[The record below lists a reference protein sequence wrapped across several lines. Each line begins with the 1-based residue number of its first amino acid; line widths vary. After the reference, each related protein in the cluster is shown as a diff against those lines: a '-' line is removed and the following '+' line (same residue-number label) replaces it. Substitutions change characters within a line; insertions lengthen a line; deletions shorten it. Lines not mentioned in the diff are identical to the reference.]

1 MKTVS
6 RFVGT
11 TILGGVLF
19 LTPIVVLGIVLS
31 KAYDFVRRGLQPLM
45 ALIPQKLASGPTMTA
60 ALTILLLGL
69 MCFLAGLLAQ
79 TLFAQRIV
87 SGLEATVL
95 SKVPGYEY
103 LKQAGTSVLGL
114 SEFGRASGRARRFR
128 RLLADRGSDRLRRR
142 RLRRGVH
149 SQFPEP
155 DVGISFSHR
164 RRPRPP
170 GVATRAW
177 RRTFAQGCVSAPRG
191 ASLGSKPVLVAD
203 MVLAELSRGIA
214 ELAVADRGRS
224 SARQSGGAGRRGSRR
239 SPLREHRRRGR

>member
-6 RFVGT
+6 RFVGM

-79 TLFAQRIV
+79 TLLAQRIM

-95 SKVPGYEY
+95 SKLPGYEY

-114 SEFGRASGRARRFR
+114 GEMAEHPVVLAQFGDAWRIGVQTDFVGGGFVAVFVPNSPNPMSGSIFLVA
-128 RLLADRGSDRLRRR
+128 ADRVRPANVPLATAIASLRRC
-142 RLRRGVH
+142 
-149 SQFPEP
+149 
-155 DVGISFSHR
+155 GIGS
-164 RRPRPP
+164 
-170 GVATRAW
+170 
-177 RRTFAQGCVSAPRG
+177 G
-191 ASLGSKPVLVAD
+191 ALLD
-203 MVLAELSRGIA
+203 ELSA
-214 ELAVADRGRS
+214 
-224 SARQSGGAGRRGSRR
+224 GAA
-239 SPLREHRRRGR
+239 PP